1 MFEVY
6 FKIGLKHIA
15 DLAAYDH
22 ILFIIALCAVYR
34 LKQWKSIL
42 ILVTAFTIGHSVT
55 LALSA
60 LNIVKVNSAVIEFLI
75 PVTIV
80 LTALYNVI
88 FDANQKIKPSLK
100 QLNFKYLIALFFG
113 LIHGMGFSNYFK
125 ALLGQE
131 ANITL
136 PLFAFNIGIEAG
148 QLIIVAVML
157 VIAIIAME
165 IFKASQKAW
174 NLFVSGAAFGISFI
188 MMIETWPF

>member
-34 LKQWKSIL
+34 IAQWKSIL
-42 ILVTAFTIGHSVT
+42 ILVTAFTIGHSIT

-60 LNIVKVNSAVIEFLI
+60 LNIVTMDSGIIEFLI

-80 LTALYNVI
+80 LTALYNI
-88 FDANQKIKPSLK
+88 FFDSSKKVKASANV
-100 QLNFKYLIALFFG
+100 NFKYFIALFFG

-125 ALLGQE
+125 ALLGSE
-131 ANITL
+131 ANITI
-136 PLFAFNIGIEAG
+136 PLLAFNIGVEAG
-148 QLIIVAVML
+148 QLIIVGVLLAVGIL
-157 VIAIIAME
+157 IME
-165 IFKASQKAW
+165 VFKVAQKSW
-174 NLFVSGAAFGISFI
+174 NLFISGAAFGIAFT
-188 MMIETWPF
+188 MMIDTWPF

>member
-1 MFEVY
+1 MFKVY
-6 FKIGLKHIA
+6 FEIGLKHIA

-34 LKQWKSIL
+34 ISQWKSIL

-60 LNIVKVNSAVIEFLI
+60 LNIVTMDSGLIEFLI

-88 FDANQKIKPSLK
+88 FDGKKKAKANWFT
-100 QLNFKYLIALFFG
+100 NFKYWIALFFG

-125 ALLGQE
+125 ALLGSE

-136 PLFAFNIGIEAG
+136 PLLAFNIGVEVG
-148 QLIIVAVML
+148 QLIIVGVLLAVGIL
-157 VIAIIAME
+157 ILEV
-165 IFKASQKAW
+165 FKVAQKSW
-174 NLFVSGAAFGISFI
+174 NLFISGAAFGIAFT
-188 MMIETWPF
+188 MMIDTWPF